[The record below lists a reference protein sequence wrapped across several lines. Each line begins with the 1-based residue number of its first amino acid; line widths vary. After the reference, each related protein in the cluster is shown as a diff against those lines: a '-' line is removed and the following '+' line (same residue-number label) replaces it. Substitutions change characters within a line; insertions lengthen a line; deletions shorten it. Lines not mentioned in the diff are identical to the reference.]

1 MRISP
6 WTPVITTPP
15 RSLEPST
22 ERKRHISLSACSM
35 VYQRSELTLFLLYLL
50 LLSLPS
56 ILHFL
61 CLPAGRHLQLMHTIT
76 SILQRPAVG
85 CLAHFFGADFATKH
99 FVQLLNYNLPFLHP
113 CLPGNCAPRAEG
125 AGNHLAGGQKKTR
138 QSVRRDKLAP
148 EAPSA

>member
-61 CLPAGRHLQLMHTIT
+61 CLPAGRHLQLMHAIT

-85 CLAHFFGADFATKH
+85 CLANFFCRICDKTLCAIA
-99 FVQLLNYNLPFLHP
+99 QLQLTLPP
-113 CLPGNCAPRAEG
+113 SMPPRK
-125 AGNHLAGGQKKTR
+125 LCPPRRGGGK
-138 QSVRRDKLAP
+138 SSGWGP
-148 EAPSA
+148 EENSAVGS